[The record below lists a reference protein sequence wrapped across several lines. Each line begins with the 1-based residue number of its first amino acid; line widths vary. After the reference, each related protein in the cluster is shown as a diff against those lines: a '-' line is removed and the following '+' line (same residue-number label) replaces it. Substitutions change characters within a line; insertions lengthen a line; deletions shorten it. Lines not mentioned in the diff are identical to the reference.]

1 VQIYTTI
8 QPLQRTVD
16 AWRSQGQRIV
26 FVPTMGGLHEGHL
39 SLIKQASL
47 KADKVVVSIF
57 VNPTQFG
64 KNEDF
69 DQYPNSLD
77 QDVALLEQHQ
87 VDGLFTPSVN
97 QVYPQ
102 GLDGGIKAGELGDI
116 LCGASRPGHFD
127 GVVQV
132 VHRLFDIV
140 KPDTAIFGQKDYQQL
155 LLIRQMASQYF
166 PTLEVLS
173 QATVRERDG
182 LAMSTR
188 NQYLSI
194 RERKIA
200 PYLYSVLL
208 QVKQDYLKGVPVKV
222 LTNVANSTLTESF
235 KMDYLQV
242 LDANTL
248 KQITDN
254 TSKIA
259 ILCAV
264 FLGSTRLIDNIIF
277 TKDKHV

>member
-1 VQIYTTI
+1 MQTHTTI
-8 QPLQRTVD
+8 QSLQSTID
-16 AWRSQGQRIV
+16 SWQSQGQSIA
-26 FVPTMGGLHEGHL
+26 FVPTMGGLHAGHL
-39 SLIKQASL
+39 SLVALAKQ
-47 KADKVVVSIF
+47 KADKVVASVF

-64 KNEDF
+64 KNEDL
-69 DQYPNSLD
+69 DQYPNTLK
-77 QDVALLEQHQ
+77 QDIALLEQHQ
-87 VDGLFTPSVN
+87 VDGLFTPTVE

-102 GLDGGIKAGELGDI
+102 GLDSDIKVGEVGDI

-132 VHRLFDIV
+132 VHRLFEIV
-140 KPDTAIFGQKDYQQL
+140 KPDMAIFGQKDYQQL
-155 LLIRQMASQYF
+155 LLITQMTDQCF
-166 PTLEVLS
+166 PEVKVLS
-173 QATVRERDG
+173 QPTIREQDG

-194 RERKIA
+194 DERKIA
-200 PYLYSVLL
+200 PRLYQVLL
-208 QVKQDYLKGVPVKV
+208 QAKQDYLDNTPVEV
-222 LTNVANSTLTESF
+222 LTNRVKNILSKDF
-235 KMDYLQV
+235 KVDYFEV

-264 FLGSTRLIDNIIF
+264 YLGSTRLIDNIIF
-277 TKDKHV
+277 NKG

>member
-1 VQIYTTI
+1 VKTHTTI
-8 QPLQRTVD
+8 QSLQSTID
-16 AWRSQGQRIV
+16 SWQSQGQSIA
-26 FVPTMGGLHEGHL
+26 FVPTMGGLHAGHL
-39 SLIKQASL
+39 SLVALAKQ
-47 KADKVVVSIF
+47 KADKIIASVF

-64 KNEDF
+64 ENEDF
-69 DQYPNSLD
+69 DKYPNTLK
-77 QDVALLEQHQ
+77 QDIALLEQHQ
-87 VDGLFTPSVN
+87 VDGLFTPSVE

-102 GLDGGIKAGELGDI
+102 GLDSDIKVGEMGDI

-132 VHRLFDIV
+132 VHRLFEIV
-140 KPDTAIFGQKDYQQL
+140 KPDIAIFGQKDYQQL
-155 LLIRQMASQYF
+155 LLITQMADQYF
-166 PTLEVLS
+166 PEVKLLS
-173 QATVRERDG
+173 QPTIREQDG

-194 RERKIA
+194 DERKIA
-200 PYLYSVLL
+200 PRLYQALL
-208 QVKQDYLKGVPVKV
+208 QAKQDYLNNTPVKV
-222 LTNVANSTLTESF
+222 LTSTAKNTLSEDF
-235 KMDYLQV
+235 KVDYFEA

-264 FLGSTRLIDNIIF
+264 YLESTRLIDNIIF
-277 TKDKHV
+277 NKG

>member
-1 VQIYTTI
+1 MQTHTTI
-8 QPLQRTVD
+8 QSLQSTID
-16 AWRSQGQRIV
+16 SWQSQGQSIA
-26 FVPTMGGLHEGHL
+26 FVPTMGGLHAGHL
-39 SLIKQASL
+39 SLVALAKQ
-47 KADKVVVSIF
+47 KADKVVASVF

-64 KNEDF
+64 KNEDL
-69 DQYPNSLD
+69 DQYPNTLK
-77 QDVALLEQHQ
+77 QDIALLEQHQ
-87 VDGLFTPSVN
+87 VDGLFTPTVE

-102 GLDGGIKAGELGDI
+102 GLDSDIKVGEVGDI

-132 VHRLFDIV
+132 VHRLFEIV
-140 KPDTAIFGQKDYQQL
+140 KPDMAIFGQKDYQQL
-155 LLIRQMASQYF
+155 LLITQMTDQCF
-166 PTLEVLS
+166 PEVKVLS
-173 QATVRERDG
+173 QPTIREQDG

-194 RERKIA
+194 DEKKIA
-200 PYLYSVLL
+200 PRLYQALL
-208 QVKQDYLKGVPVKV
+208 QTKQDYLDNTPVEV
-222 LTNVANSTLTESF
+222 LTNRVKNTLSKDF
-235 KMDYLQV
+235 KVDYFEV

-264 FLGSTRLIDNIIF
+264 YLGSTRLIDNIIF
-277 TKDKHV
+277 NKG

>member
-1 VQIYTTI
+1 MKTYTTI
-8 QPLQRTVD
+8 QSLQSAID
-16 AWRSQGQRIV
+16 SWRSQGQRIA
-26 FVPTMGGLHEGHL
+26 FVPTMGGLHGGHL
-39 SLIKQASL
+39 SLVELAKQ
-47 KADKVVVSIF
+47 KTDKVVVSVF

-69 DQYPNSLD
+69 DQYPNTLE
-77 QDVALLEQHQ
+77 QDIALLEQHQ
-87 VDGLFTPSVN
+87 IDGLYTPSIE

-132 VHRLFDIV
+132 VHRLFEIV

-173 QATVRERDG
+173 QPTIREQDG

-194 RERKIA
+194 DERKIA
-200 PYLYSVLL
+200 PRLYQVLL
-208 QVKQDYLKGVPVKV
+208 QAKQDYLNNTSVRV
-222 LTNVANSTLTESF
+222 LTSTAKNTLSEGF
-235 KMDYLQV
+235 KVDYFEA

-264 FLGSTRLIDNIIF
+264 YLGSTRLIDNIIF
-277 TKDKHV
+277 NKG

>member
-1 VQIYTTI
+1 MKTHTTI
-8 QPLQRTVD
+8 QSLQSAID
-16 AWRSQGQRIV
+16 SWRSQGQRIA
-26 FVPTMGGLHEGHL
+26 FVPTMGGLHDGHL
-39 SLIKQASL
+39 SLVALAKQ
-47 KADKVVVSIF
+47 KADKVIVSVF

-64 KNEDF
+64 ENEDF
-69 DQYPNSLD
+69 DQYPNTLE
-77 QDVALLEQHQ
+77 QDIALLEQHQ
-87 VDGLFTPSVN
+87 IDGLYTPSIE
-97 QVYPQ
+97 QIYPQ
-102 GLDGGIKAGELGDI
+102 GLDSDIKVGEVGDI

-132 VHRLFDIV
+132 VRRLFEIV
-140 KPDTAIFGQKDYQQL
+140 KPNMAIFGQKDYQQL
-155 LLIRQMASQYF
+155 LVIAQMAAQYF
-166 PTLEVLS
+166 PEIEVLS
-173 QATVRERDG
+173 QPTIREQDG

-194 RERKIA
+194 DEKKIA
-200 PYLYSVLL
+200 PRLYQALL
-208 QVKQDYLKGVPVKV
+208 QTKQDYLDNTPVEV
-222 LTNVANSTLTESF
+222 LTNRVKNTLSKDF
-235 KMDYLQV
+235 KVDYFEV

-277 TKDKHV
+277 NKG

>member
-1 VQIYTTI
+1 MQTHTTI
-8 QPLQRTVD
+8 QSLQSTID
-16 AWRSQGQRIV
+16 SWQSQGQSIA
-26 FVPTMGGLHEGHL
+26 FVPTMGGLHAGHL
-39 SLIKQASL
+39 SLVALAKQ
-47 KADKVVVSIF
+47 KADKVVASVF

-64 KNEDF
+64 KNEDL
-69 DQYPNSLD
+69 DQYPNTLK
-77 QDVALLEQHQ
+77 QDIVLLEQHQ
-87 VDGLFTPSVN
+87 VDGLFTPTVE

-102 GLDGGIKAGELGDI
+102 GLDSDIKVGEVGDI

-132 VHRLFDIV
+132 VHRLFEIV
-140 KPDTAIFGQKDYQQL
+140 KPDMAIFGQKDYQQL
-155 LLIRQMASQYF
+155 LLITQMTDQCF
-166 PTLEVLS
+166 PEVKVLS
-173 QATVRERDG
+173 QPTIREQDG

-194 RERKIA
+194 DERKIA
-200 PYLYSVLL
+200 PRLYQVLL
-208 QVKQDYLKGVPVKV
+208 QAKQDYLDNIPVEV
-222 LTNVANSTLTESF
+222 LTSRAKNTLSKDF
-235 KMDYLQV
+235 KVDYFEV

-277 TKDKHV
+277 NKG